1 MFINIFKMKLNSLHV
16 NWNNILL
23 VKINFFPKWM
33 ERSKKLSIILYFCN
47 NILHIYQLNPLLYS
61 VLIEMYRENLV
72 THAYAYVVGEETFW

>member
-1 MFINIFKMKLNSLHV
+1 
-16 NWNNILL
+16 
-23 VKINFFPKWM
+23 M

-72 THAYAYVVGEETFW
+72 THAYAYVVGEETF